1 VPDKHGQRNTKASDI
16 TMKFLRGIGIENEID
31 PARGKVIG
39 LRDSYSW
46 RHRFAS
52 QLEDMSRLKPD
63 RQRFMT
69 GHAAPDVHG
78 KVYLK
83 HPPRKL
89 KPFINKLPDPTFA

>member
-1 VPDKHGQRNTKASDI
+1 
-16 TMKFLRGIGIENEID
+16 MKFLRGIGIENEKD
-31 PARGKVIG
+31 PATGKVTG
-39 LRDSYSW
+39 LRDSCSW

-69 GHAAPDVHG
+69 GHTAPDTHG

-89 KPFINKLPDPTFA
+89 KPFINKLPDPTLIAKNRYRDAAR

>member
-1 VPDKHGQRNTKASDI
+1 
-16 TMKFLRGIGIENEID
+16 MKFLRGIGIENEKD
-31 PARGKVIG
+31 PATGKVTG
-39 LRDSYSW
+39 LRDSCSW

-69 GHAAPDVHG
+69 GHTAPDMHG

-89 KPFINKLPDPTFA
+89 KPFINKLPDPTLIAKNRYRDAAR

>member
-1 VPDKHGQRNTKASDI
+1 MLTTA
-16 TMKFLRGIGIENEID
+16 
-31 PARGKVIG
+31 

-52 QLEDMSRLKPD
+52 QLEDMTKLKPD

-83 HPPRKL
+83 HPPAKL
-89 KPFINKLPDPTFA
+89 KPFIDALPDPTIPAIVTHEATMVVEAA